1 MLKEILQ
8 EIRSKL
14 SPKFFLSWL
23 SLTAVL
29 ISFAVYRSRSYE
41 LRDSLDFFTFTIGSI
56 LPILFPIVSVLVLTI
71 SFAADIHHRFLTYTR
86 MRRPIIETLNINFWA
101 NLVLTFIFFFCLIIS
116 LFIFAYYIE
125 PLLGIA
131 NFNPA
136 GYGLTT
142 DNIAEDT
149 YMRHTFTQFLRYGT
163 LTYGIVYALWV
174 GLNAGLFAAIGFVLV
189 LLLRNRYLALSLP
202 FVIYVVG
209 IFTLSALGAEI
220 YRPSYTIFPFDRIQS
235 PIWTALI
242 PFTILSVIVAGS
254 LIYIKRN
261 ITKLGN
267 LT

>member
-1 MLKEILQ
+1 MLRETLH

-14 SPKFFLSWL
+14 SPVFFLSWL
-23 SLTAVL
+23 ALTAVL

-41 LRDSLDFFTFTIGSI
+41 LRDSLDFFTFTLGSI
-56 LPILFPIVSVLVLTI
+56 LPILFPIVAILVYTV
-71 SFAADIHHRFLTYTR
+71 SFSAEIHRRFLTYTR
-86 MRRPIIETLNINFWA
+86 MRRPILETLNIKFWA

-131 NFNPA
+131 NLDPA
-136 GYGLTT
+136 GYGLST

-149 YMRHTFTQFLRYGT
+149 YARHTFTQFLRSGT

-174 GLNAGLFAAIGFVLV
+174 GLNAALYAAIGFVLV
-189 LLLRNRYLALSLP
+189 LLLRNPFLALSLP
-202 FVIYVVG
+202 FIIYVVG
-209 IFTLSALGAEI
+209 TFTLSALGAEI

-242 PFTILSVIVAGS
+242 PFGILSVIVAGS
-254 LIYIKRN
+254 LVYIKRN
-261 ITKLGN
+261 IFKLGN
-267 LT
+267 LI